1 MFRLSVGLIAAIS
14 MVLPAIADED
24 DGKRR
29 IEEVIVTA
37 EKVESTVSDTSI
49 SITAIGAD
57 MIEDLGIQSADE
69 FVNFIPATTR
79 DNYDIR
85 IRGVGRNF
93 RSLGGDPGVA
103 TYYNGVY
110 SEDAL
115 IALTENA
122 LFDVERIEVLR
133 GPQGT
138 LYGRN
143 SVGGAINYIT
153 KSPTEELS
161 GSIRAQ
167 FGSHRNREYYGILSG
182 PLNVE
187 TGSAGY
193 RLVISDRNRDGW
205 LSGQYGSPDTDS
217 TNDQNA
223 SLTLEFAPTDKLEIS
238 TRINKRNSSRIIGNS
253 MLIDQ
258 GWGADRG
265 TRRTDIY
272 AYGMRAATATTPG
285 ATMFTHPTTG
295 VVAYG
300 APIRPGVDI
309 AASSVVNQ
317 AYGSNAYINGSGDLE
332 NVDAEA
338 LTNGMTDEG
347 FDQQGASLNVTY
359 DLNDNMTLKY
369 IFGYGDFEYTTI
381 YDYDFSNSQIANSGT
396 TVLED
401 VWNASHEIQLL
412 WDVTDNF
419 FLTSGLYYFASDRK
433 QDYTISHY
441 SSQGRIDQA
450 ANYGA
455 LAGTVAAF
463 GLTDYIPIEN
473 APMGFQTF
481 GTWTG
486 DPDGHAYHHINT
498 NYVEQ
503 TAIFSQGTYTFND
516 EWALTIGARYAE
528 DEKEVL
534 ERRGGYTETMFP
546 FDPIFGVRA
555 GLLAAFGVDEATA
568 TALGWSDLALVN
580 VAMGNAVPTMDFTGE
595 NPIAPTCAF
604 NSVECATPMYLT
616 GVPIGFSSL
625 AADKKKWSKA
635 TGRVVLDWTPNED
648 TLVYASYTT
657 GYRAGGYGL
666 GIIDARDLTD
676 AVVNSIYSYDEEE
689 VAHTELGFKGTFA
702 DGTVQLFSSIYRYQ
716 YDGYQDEVVVYD
728 EVQAAFRG
736 LPANTGSAVNQGWEV
751 EGTWLATDE
760 LTINANYSLTKTEYQ
775 DDVLLL
781 EDDNPLA
788 PVPLYG
794 QVSHNL
800 KGSSLKGIPEHKFTA
815 WANYRFDLPNSTLV
829 AAAYYS
835 FTGEYNSESIDRE
848 FDKMPA
854 RHQTDASIIWTN
866 SDGLLTIRGFVDNL
880 FDARNF
886 RSLSAGSLGN
896 NYMLTGTLLRTRS
909 FGVDITRRFGE
920 G

>member
-1 MFRLSVGLIAAIS
+1 MFRLSLGLIAAIS

-29 IEEVIVTA
+29 IEEVVVTA

-153 KSPTEELS
+153 KSPTDELS

-187 TGSAGY
+187 NGSAGY

-205 LSGQYGSPDTDS
+205 MSGQYGSPDTDS

-223 SLTLEFAPTDKLEIS
+223 SLTLEFEPTDKLNIS
-238 TRINKRNSSRIIGNS
+238 TRINKRNSYRVIGNGV
-253 MLIDQ
+253 LIDQ

-265 TRRTDIY
+265 TRRTDLY

-295 VVAYG
+295 EVAYG
-300 APIRPGVDI
+300 APVRPGVDV

-317 AYGSNAYINGSGDLE
+317 AYGSNAYINGAGDLE
-332 NVDAEA
+332 AVDAEA

-359 DLNDNMTLKY
+359 ELNDNMTLKY
-369 IFGYGDFEYTTI
+369 IFGYGDFDYTYTVD
-381 YDYDFSNSQIANSGT
+381 YDYSDSEIANSGL

-401 VWNASHEIQLL
+401 VWNASHEVQLL
-412 WDVTDNF
+412 WDVSDNF

-433 QDYTISHY
+433 QDYTISHFN
-441 SSQGRIDQA
+441 SQGRIDQA
-450 ANYGA
+450 ANYGG
-455 LAGTVAAF
+455 LAGIMAAF
-463 GLTDYIPIEN
+463 GLSDYTPIAN
-473 APMGFQTF
+473 APMGFQTT
-481 GTWTG
+481 GLWTG
-486 DPDGHAYHHINT
+486 DQDGHAYHHINT

-503 TAIFSQGTYTFND
+503 TAIFSQGTYTIND

-528 DEKEVL
+528 DTKEVL
-534 ERRGGYTETMFP
+534 ERRGGYFESLFP
-546 FDPIFGVRA
+546 FDYGIRA

-568 TALGWSDLALVN
+568 TALGWSNLALAN
-580 VAMGNAVPTMDFTGE
+580 VAMGNAVPTMDFTGQ

-604 NSVECATPMYLT
+604 TSVECATPMRLT
-616 GVPIGFSSL
+616 GIPFGFSSL
-625 AADKKKWSKA
+625 ATESKTWSKA
-635 TGRVVLDWTPNED
+635 TGRINLDWTPNED
-648 TLVYASYTT
+648 TLVYLSYTT

-666 GIIDARDLTD
+666 GTLDARDLTG
-676 AVVNSIYSYDEEE
+676 AVFNSIYSYDEEE

-702 DGTVQLFSSIYRYQ
+702 DGTLQLFSSLYRYQ
-716 YDGYQDEVVVYD
+716 YDGYQDSVTVYD
-728 EVQAAFRG
+728 DVQATFLT
-736 LPANTGSAVNQGWEV
+736 LPTNTGSAVNQGWEV

-775 DDVLLL
+775 DEVYLL

-794 QVSHNL
+794 TVSHLL

-854 RHQTDASIIWTN
+854 RHQTDASLIWN
-866 SDGLLTIRGFVDNL
+866 SGDGLLTVRAFVDNL

-909 FGVDITRRFGE
+909 FGIDITRRFGE